1 MNPRRAIAVASAI
14 YDGLVAVMMVAG
26 RPLMAQIFGV
36 ALPQPPI
43 HADLNGL
50 FLFAV
55 AVGYVIPYREPDSRG
70 GRTYLWVMGP
80 LLKGIGTA
88 AFVADYLVRHSP
100 PSFLIFAVSDGAM
113 ALLTLWALRLNSARQ
128 DGSRAGRQEFKDGR
142 EQSRN
147 SRTEGRRAEI

>member
-1 MNPRRAIAVASAI
+1 
-14 YDGLVAVMMVAG
+14 MMVAG
-26 RPLMAQIFGV
+26 RPLMAQIFAV
-36 ALPQPPI
+36 PLPQPPI

-55 AVGYVIPYREPDSRG
+55 AAGYVIPYREPDSLG

-80 LLKGIGTA
+80 LLKGIGAA